1 VLFFNNQFL
10 TLTTVFSQGD
20 DNKKGG
26 GFGIQERERD
36 RIRIHAENNSQIVN
50 ADRFGIQEKE
60 RSRIHAE
67 NNSQIVNADRF
78 GIQEKE
84 RSRIHAE
91 NNSQI
96 INTDLTSII
105 LIATIIVIIGVSSY
119 ALYKIYLI
127 KRKSNQSKPKK

>member
-1 VLFFNNQFL
+1 MKFLFSKFVWLIFIIFVIVLFFNNQFL

-50 ADRFGIQEKE
+50 AD
-60 RSRIHAE
+60 
-67 NNSQIVNADRF
+67 
-78 GIQEKE
+78 
-84 RSRIHAE
+84 
-91 NNSQI
+91 
-96 INTDLTSII
+96 LTSII
-105 LIATIIVIIGVSSY
+105 LFATIIVIIGVSSY

>member
-1 VLFFNNQFL
+1 MLFFNNQFL

-26 GFGIQERERD
+26 GFGIQEREKD

-67 NNSQIVNADRF
+67 NNSQIVNAD
-78 GIQEKE
+78 
-84 RSRIHAE
+84 
-91 NNSQI
+91 
-96 INTDLTSII
+96 LTSII
-105 LIATIIVIIGVSSY
+105 LFATIIVIIGVSLY